1 MQLQEIYKYEK
12 KIKKIQGLATS
23 TTSTESQILN
33 FSKTL
38 FEIITVFDKYFQT
51 VTLKIKH
58 ITTNFKSWK

>member
-1 MQLQEIYKYEK
+1 MQLQEIYEYEK
-12 KIKKIQGLATS
+12 KIKKIQGLAKS

-58 ITTNFKSWK
+58 TTTKFKSWK